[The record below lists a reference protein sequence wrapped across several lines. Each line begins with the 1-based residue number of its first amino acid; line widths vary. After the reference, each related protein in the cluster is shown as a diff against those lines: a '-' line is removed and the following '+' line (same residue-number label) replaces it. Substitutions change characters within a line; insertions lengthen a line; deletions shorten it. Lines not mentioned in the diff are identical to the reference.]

1 MRRGWWRPR
10 CTTVIATLV
19 LLGPS
24 TLATADE
31 PVVIVLSWD
40 GVRHDY
46 LDRTALPALDR
57 MQESGL
63 RAERLV
69 PVFPSNTFPN
79 HVALATGAHADRH
92 GIIDNVFRDRE
103 RGLYDYS
110 AEADWLEAEPIWV
123 AAERQGV
130 RAAVFFWVGSETD
143 WRGVGASYRMAPFDS
158 DIGEAEKVDQ
168 ILAWLDLPAGERPGL
183 IMAWWHGT
191 DGVGHMKGPDHPDIA
206 VQLLEQ
212 DAHLARLLAGID
224 ERNRW
229 RETSLLIVSDHGMTE
244 VTERVPIRESL
255 EAAGIPAK
263 IIPRSST
270 AAVDLEDPATQE
282 AALAAL
288 NAIPGVEA
296 YTRDSI
302 PDALRVKHPTR
313 TGDLMAVTTPPR
325 EFYEASWTQTAL
337 LWFGGL
343 FLDWVPGEHGYAPD
357 HPDMGA
363 IFVAMGRGVPKG
375 QRIGPVRSID
385 VAPTVARLLGIDPP
399 AESEG
404 VAIAEFDP
412 ARPADARRKD

>member
-1 MRRGWWRPR
+1 
-10 CTTVIATLV
+10 
-19 LLGPS
+19 
-24 TLATADE
+24 
-31 PVVIVLSWD
+31 
-40 GVRHDY
+40 
-46 LDRTALPALDR
+46 
-57 MQESGL
+57 
-63 RAERLV
+63 LV

-79 HVALATGAHADRH
+79 HVALATGAHTDRH

-103 RGLYDYS
+103 RGLYDRS

-143 WRGVGASYRMAPFDS
+143 WRGVGASYRMAPFDG

-191 DGVGHMKGPDHPDIA
+191 DGVGHMKGPDHPDIV

-255 EAAGIPAK
+255 KAAGIPAK

-270 AAVDLEDPATQE
+270 AAVDLEDPATQA

-296 YTRDSI
+296 YTRESI

-313 TGDLMAVTTPPR
+313 TGDLMAVTRPPR
-325 EFYEASWTQTAL
+325 TFYEASWTQTAL

-343 FLDWVPGEHGYAPD
+343 FLDWVPGMHGYAPD

-404 VAIAEFDP
+404 VAIAELDP
-412 ARPADARRKD
+412 ARPADPRRKD